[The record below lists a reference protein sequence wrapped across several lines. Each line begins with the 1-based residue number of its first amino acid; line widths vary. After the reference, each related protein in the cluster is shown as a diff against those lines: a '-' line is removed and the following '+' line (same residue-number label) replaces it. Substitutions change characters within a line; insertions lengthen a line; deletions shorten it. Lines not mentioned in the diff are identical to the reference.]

1 MTAIIVAVL
10 MILSSWA
17 GMGCG
22 DVSSISPS
30 TETTANAGNSPQDR
44 AARLAA
50 QSQMRNAQ
58 MAQEA
63 YFVDNNRYAS
73 TMAEL
78 RSMDAYLN
86 QKVEVTGGNTSGYE
100 MRITASDST
109 GTVYIIRQTE
119 NRIERVDGEGNPW

>member
-1 MTAIIVAVL
+1 MTGIIVAVL
-10 MILSSWA
+10 MILSLWA

-22 DVSSISPS
+22 DVSNISTS
-30 TETTANAGNSPQDR
+30 TETTATASNSPQDR

-78 RSMDAYLN
+78 KSIDAYLN
-86 QKVEVTGGNTSGYE
+86 KNVEVTGGNASSYE
-100 MRITASDST
+100 MRVTASDST